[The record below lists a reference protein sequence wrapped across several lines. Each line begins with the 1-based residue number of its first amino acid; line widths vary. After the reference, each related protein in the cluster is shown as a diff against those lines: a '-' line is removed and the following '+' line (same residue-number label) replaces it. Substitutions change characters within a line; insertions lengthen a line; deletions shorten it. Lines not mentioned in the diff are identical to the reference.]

1 MENEYVSLEMNGFIM
16 NAGILGFIRFLERLG
31 AKKNEDFYI
40 EEDGLLVKKEFLFSK
55 DLTKGYIDTVIDLF
69 YEDSHHALILK
80 RISEV
85 HSLMGKEPLDET
97 ELAGIYSSLKIDSK
111 NLLKSLPYLEERTGL
126 TIKTTYEEL
135 QKEKDF
141 KRKYTLLKEYETI
154 LKNDEIKRHF
164 SLASI
169 SIKVLS
175 RIWSGIAF
183 IHMTQGKLSLKSD
196 KDMEL
201 LFEDEVIKGF
211 NQYILADQKEKSKMK
226 KVCCE
231 CDASHNSSITLSILN
246 DMMDDVKSKSS
257 ALWDYN
263 KDLASLCPTCALVY
277 LMSPLGFTKVGDELL
292 FVNAN
297 ANLEFLILANPQD
310 LFYSALKENK
320 SIKFHNQLLH
330 VLLKKELAQ
339 IDNIQVIRRNANRY
353 RFEIL
358 NFHVLRQIER
368 SKNRLEALAKSRKIK
383 LKSREINVYEEVV
396 DNILRHQ
403 HQYNLLYMLFRL
415 SIQDSRVKYPIP
427 FILNI
432 QLDKKKMWLE
442 AENKIKGGF
451 NMTPQQFEEVTE
463 QARKNGVAMRL
474 RLKEAR
480 KDSQS
485 IVYRLLNA
493 LQSNNK
499 YEFLNVAMR
508 MHNSFGITLTPS
520 FIKAINKEGLF
531 QDIGYSYLLGL
542 QNYPEKKEEAVNN
555 EA

>member
-1 MENEYVSLEMNGFIM
+1 MENEYVSLEMNGFVM
-16 NAGILGFIRFLERLG
+16 NAGILGFIRFLEKLE

-40 EEDGLLVKKEFLFSK
+40 EEDRLLVRKEFLLSK
-55 DLTKGYIDTVIDLF
+55 DLTKGYIDTVMGLF
-69 YEDSHHALILK
+69 YDDSHHALILK

-85 HSLMGKEPLDET
+85 HSLMEKEPLDET
-97 ELAGIYSSLKIDSK
+97 KLADVYSSLKIDSK

-126 TIKTTYEEL
+126 MIKTTYEKL

-141 KRKYTLLKEYETI
+141 EKRYALLKEYETI
-154 LKNDEIKRHF
+154 MKNDEIKRHF

-183 IHMTQGKLSLKSD
+183 IHMAQGKLSLKSD

-211 NQYILADQKEKSKMK
+211 NRYISADQKEKSKMK
-226 KVCCE
+226 KICCE

-246 DMMDDVKSKSS
+246 DMMDDVNSKSS

-263 KDLASLCPTCALVY
+263 KDLASLCPTCALAY

-297 ANLEFLILANPQD
+297 ASLNFLVLANPQD
-310 LFYSALKENK
+310 LFYSALKENEPV
-320 SIKFHNQLLH
+320 KFHNQLLH
-330 VLLKKELAQ
+330 VLLKKDLAQ
-339 IDNIQVIRRNANRY
+339 IDNIQVIRRNASRY

-358 NFHVLRQIER
+358 NLHVLRQIER
-368 SKNRLEALAKSRKIK
+368 SKNRLEALAKLRKIK
-383 LKSREINVYEEVV
+383 LKSRDINVYEEVV
-396 DNILRHQ
+396 DNILHQ
-403 HQYNLLYMLFRL
+403 RHQYNLLHMLFKVSL
-415 SIQDSRVKYPIP
+415 QDSSAKYPIP
-427 FILNI
+427 FVFGI

-442 AENKIKGGF
+442 TQSKIEGGC
-451 NMTPQQFEEVTE
+451 NMTPQQLEEVTE

-499 YEFLNVAMR
+499 HEFLNVAMR

-520 FIKAINKEGLF
+520 FIKAINTEGLF
-531 QDIGYSYLLGL
+531 QDMGYSYLLGL
-542 QNYPEKKEEAVNN
+542 QNYPDKKEEEVKK
-555 EA
+555 